1 MNYPIFFNNKNSLNL
16 FDLKEN
22 FKFISELYLR
32 QNLPKVLMFSGNK
45 GTGKSTLINHF
56 LYSIF
61 DTENYDKESFSI
73 KENSS
78 FLKQFQNNI
87 FPNIIY
93 INGANYKSVKIDDI
107 RNLKK
112 KILQSTISNKDR
124 FIIFDDIDLFNQNSL
139 NALLKIIEEPSHKN
153 YFFLINNKGKP
164 LLETIKSRALEIK
177 IILNEKQRLEI
188 IYKLVN
194 FYKLDLI
201 LDPKTSQIS
210 PGNFIKF
217 NFLCKEYNISPINN
231 FVGNLSLLID
241 IYKNKKDIFIINLA
255 FYLADQYLK
264 NIKDKKILKNDKVFE
279 IKNYIM
285 DNLNNFTLH
294 NINQKSFINAVNDK
308 LNYE

>member
-1 MNYPIFFNNKNSLNL
+1 MNYPIFFDTKKSLNL

-22 FKFISELYLR
+22 FRFISELYLQ
-32 QNLPKVLMFSGNK
+32 QNLPKVLMFTGNK
-45 GTGKSTLINHF
+45 GSGKSTLINHF

-61 DTENYDKESFSI
+61 DLENYNKETFSI
-73 KENSS
+73 SKNSI
-78 FLKQFQNNI
+78 FLKKFQNNT
-87 FPNIIY
+87 FSNIIY
-93 INGANYKSVKIDDI
+93 ISGADYKSAQIDDI
-107 RNLKK
+107 RKLKK
-112 KILQSTISNKDR
+112 KIFQSTISDNNR
-124 FIIFDDIDLFNQNSL
+124 FIIFDDIELFNRNSL
-139 NALLKIIEEPSHKN
+139 NALLKIIEEPSKKN

-194 FYKLDLI
+194 FHKLDLI

-217 NFLCKEYNISPINN
+217 NFLFKEYNISPINN
-231 FVGNLSLLID
+231 FVGNLSLLMD